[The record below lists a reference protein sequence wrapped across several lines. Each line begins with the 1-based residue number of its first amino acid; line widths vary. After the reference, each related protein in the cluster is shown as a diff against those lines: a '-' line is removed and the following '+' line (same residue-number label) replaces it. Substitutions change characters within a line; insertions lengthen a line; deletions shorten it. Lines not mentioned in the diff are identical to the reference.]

1 MINKARRLLITI
13 GKLLPFVLCF
23 VVLVAYSECLYA
35 ISVEDYIF
43 YSNFAIPNTPTSYW
57 VADRFE
63 YDWLSVVV
71 LLIISIAIETCCWN
85 KIAVTY
91 LGLHL
96 VFKGYVSDIE
106 LEEHAIVCL
115 CVINIII
122 TSIIIYKGVRRIKL

>member
-1 MINKARRLLITI
+1 MINKARRLLINI
-13 GKLLPFVLCF
+13 GKLLPFVVCF
-23 VVLVAYSECLYA
+23 IVFFSYIESVYA
-35 ISVEDYIF
+35 ISLQHYLVYHDFVALNKPISQF
-43 YSNFAIPNTPTSYW
+43 IASY
-57 VADRFE
+57 FE